1 VVLQRDH
8 LSPVLHLLVDP
19 LYRAHDL
26 VLVEQHPAF
35 LLFHPVADPFPYR
48 SDEPQVRWLSLAHL
62 RPKEVK
68 GYRTSKLLVEVVS
81 LVNLIWSN
89 KNLLV

>member
-1 VVLQRDH
+1 MHYQAALSVKYVGQGLLPWVSLMLLIRIVVLQRDH
-8 LSPVLHLLVDP
+8 LCPVLHLLVDP

-48 SDEPQVRWLSLAHL
+48 SDEPQV
-62 RPKEVK
+62 
-68 GYRTSKLLVEVVS
+68 
-81 LVNLIWSN
+81 
-89 KNLLV
+89 